1 MSISTH
7 EHTRNELTA
16 SLSEFLIGTLVIAAG
31 LTLIIVTG
39 ATVVH

>member
-7 EHTRNELTA
+7 DEPRSELTA

-39 ATVVH
+39 ATTLH

>member
-7 EHTRNELTA
+7 EQPRNELTA
-16 SLSEFLIGTLVIAAG
+16 SLAEFLIGTLIIAAG

-39 ATVVH
+39 ATTLY